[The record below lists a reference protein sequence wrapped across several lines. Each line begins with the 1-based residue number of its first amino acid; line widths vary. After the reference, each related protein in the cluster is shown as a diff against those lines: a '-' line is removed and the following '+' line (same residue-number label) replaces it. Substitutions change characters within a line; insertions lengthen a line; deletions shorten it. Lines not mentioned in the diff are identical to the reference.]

1 MGVMFNYILTESRI
15 GHAQVIVD
23 ILPKGKVIPNTIIK
37 PTSITL
43 HNTGNIGA
51 SASNNHRYMAN
62 LNKNGGR
69 SASWHFTVDD
79 QFIYQAIPTNRKAWH
94 AGCASGNNTSIGIEI
109 CMFNDANR
117 QKKCYENAIA
127 LVKILMAFHGFTTN
141 LLKRHYDWT
150 KKDCPTWLI
159 SGKFGYTWNWFKQA
173 CVGSTPQVPQE
184 PSNPTQFKPY
194 LARCKTNNLNCRKG
208 AGTSFAVERQI
219 NTGTVITIVEEKVN
233 GSTKW
238 GKSASGYWVSLAY
251 MEFVRY
257 V

>member
-1 MGVMFNYILTESRI
+1 MHNYILTEPVI
-15 GHAQVIVD
+15 GSATVVVD
-23 ILPKGKVIPNTIIK
+23 ILPKGKVIPNSVIK
-37 PTSITL
+37 PTSITI

-51 SASNNHRYMAN
+51 PASNNHRYMSN

-69 SASWHFTVDD
+69 TASWHFTVDD
-79 QFIYQAIPTNRKAWH
+79 KFIYQAVPTNKKAWH
-94 AGCASGNNTSIGIEI
+94 AGCASGNNSSIGIEI

-127 LVKILMAFHGFTTN
+127 LVKILMAHHGFTTN
-141 LLKRHYDWT
+141 QIKRHYDWT

-159 SGKFGYTWNWFKQA
+159 SGKFGYTWSWFKQA
-173 CVGSTPQVPQE
+173 CAGSTPQVSQE
-184 PSNPTQFKPY
+184 PSKSTQFKPY
-194 LARCKTNNLNCRKG
+194 LARCKTNSLNCRKG
-208 AGTSFAVERQI
+208 PGTSYAVERQI

-238 GKSASGYWVSLAY
+238 GKSKSGYWVSLAY